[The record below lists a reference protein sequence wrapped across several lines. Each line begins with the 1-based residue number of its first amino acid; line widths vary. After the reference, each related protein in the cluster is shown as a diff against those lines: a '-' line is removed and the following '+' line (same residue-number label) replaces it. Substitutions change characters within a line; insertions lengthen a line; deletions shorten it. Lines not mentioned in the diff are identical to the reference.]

1 MLNYCRIVSLFLIL
15 ALLGRNVQW
24 VAAMPIEDWQ
34 YTIRSIQISG
44 NEKTKEEVILR
55 EIPFSTGSKM
65 TIPELEK
72 GLAESRINLINTG
85 LFINHQIKL
94 SWEKI
99 NRSEVGILIV
109 VQERWYLWPEPILQN
124 ADRNFNSWL
133 EARDFG
139 QLSYGINLI
148 RENFRGKNERLNL
161 ICQEGYDR
169 RYEISWQMPAF
180 RPHGNLGWGFG
191 GGLQQNRRLAVT
203 DEENRL
209 IFIKE
214 DHTLLR
220 QEYGYVQLNLRPVL
234 RHFQTFRLSV
244 GHYTIDSLL
253 THKNPFFSPLSAL
266 RFTRIDFGWTVKID
280 HRNHRS
286 YPLQGYYL
294 DMQFRQQALYSSLP
308 GDKTSSSVELNARN
322 YFRLA
327 PRWHHAAG
335 VTVFSSSDQTAPF
348 LFREGL
354 GYGRSFVRGYEYNT
368 IHGPRWILLKETLKF
383 TLLPEKSIGLPFMPH
398 PKFRNGAMAL
408 YLNLFTDAGYVFAP
422 AAIATPLSNRWL
434 TSGGLGLDVVT
445 YYDKVLR
452 IELTLN
458 DQREAGVFV
467 HFVAPI

>member
-1 MLNYCRIVSLFLIL
+1 
-15 ALLGRNVQW
+15 
-24 VAAMPIEDWQ
+24 MPIEDWQ

-124 ADRNFNSWL
+124 AERNINSWL
-133 EARDFG
+133 RGRDFG
-139 QLSYGINLI
+139 KLSYGIHLI
-148 RENFRGKNERLNL
+148 KDNFRGRNERLTFL
-161 ICQEGYDR
+161 VQYGYNQK
-169 RYEISWQMPAF
+169 IAMTWNSPAL
-180 RPHGNLGWGFG
+180 RQDKGDIGFSAG
-191 GGLQQNRRLAVT
+191 IGLLRNRQVAT
-203 DEENRL
+203 HEEENQLMFTRGD
-209 IFIKE
+209 KV
-214 DHTLLR
+214 LLVHR
-220 QEYGYVQLNLRPVL
+220 FGFAQLNLRPSL
-234 RHFQTFRLSV
+234 HHFHAYRLTL
-244 GHYTIDSLL
+244 HQYRIDSSLFSDNPL
-253 THKNPFFSPLSAL
+253 FTNGNHRNFAALDFDWMLKVDHRDHKAYPLKGYYGDF
-266 RFTRIDFGWTVKID
+266 RFTQHGVYHSIPED
-280 HRNHRS
+280 RS
-286 YPLQGYYL
+286 Y
-294 DMQFRQQALYSSLP
+294 ASIETSLR
-308 GDKTSSSVELNARN
+308 K
-322 YFRLA
+322 YFSLH
-327 PRWHHAAG
+327 PRVFFAAG
-335 VTVFSSSDQTAPF
+335 FSGHLTTRQNLPF

-354 GYGRSFVRGYEYNT
+354 GYGRSFVRGYEYYT
-368 IHGPRWILLKETLKF
+368 IHGSRWMLMRETLKF
-383 TLLPEKSIGLPFMPH
+383 TLLPEKSIRLPFMPH